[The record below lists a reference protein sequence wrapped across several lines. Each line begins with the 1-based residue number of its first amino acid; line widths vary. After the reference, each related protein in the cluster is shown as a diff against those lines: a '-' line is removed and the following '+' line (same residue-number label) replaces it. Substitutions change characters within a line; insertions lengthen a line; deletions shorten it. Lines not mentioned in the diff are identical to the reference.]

1 MKQPTEHLA
10 LATRALGRA
19 VPGDAAVETMTDAEL
34 LAAVPAAEQLVRHA
48 QLAVARL
55 AGEVARRSRRE
66 LGHSGLA
73 SRQGHVN
80 PESLVRSLTRSGLR
94 EASRSIR
101 VGTMLGESA
110 AGEEAGTPFDEIAAA
125 VRGGRIGV
133 EAADGVIRALAP
145 IVDGVEP
152 ELLRAATATLASEG
166 ATANA
171 DDLAWMARE
180 LRDTLD
186 RVGVR
191 DRAMLLRGKR
201 SLRRGRVVD
210 GLRRVSL
217 VLDPESDAIIMGAI
231 DAAMSPRLGGPR
243 FTDDADRDRVG
254 RVVDDDRTNEQMA
267 LDVLTDLVR
276 LGVDVD
282 DGAICGSVK
291 PALRVTIS
299 LSDLRLGLDELGR
312 ENPDTDTG
320 LAWLEGCSEPIPTS
334 TARRILCDR
343 GALPLVLG
351 GDSQPLDCGRARRLF
366 SPTQRVALANRDGGC
381 RFDGCDRPA
390 SWCEA
395 HHIDPF
401 GKGGRTDFDNGI
413 LLCRRHHLLLHDHG
427 WRIEHVPGGFVLI
440 PPVSLDAAQTPRAM
454 PSRSPRWRSG

>member
-125 VRGGRIGV
+125 VRDGRIGV

-152 ELLRAATATLASEG
+152 ELLRAATATLATEG

-171 DDLAWMARE
+171 DDLATMARE

-201 SLRRGRVVD
+201 SLRRGR
-210 GLRRVSL
+210 
-217 VLDPESDAIIMGAI
+217 AGAR
-231 DAAMSPRLGGPR
+231 S
-243 FTDDADRDRVG
+243 TDCAG
-254 RVVDDDRTNEQMA
+254 
-267 LDVLTDLVR
+267 
-276 LGVDVD
+276 
-282 DGAICGSVK
+282 
-291 PALRVTIS
+291 
-299 LSDLRLGLDELGR
+299 
-312 ENPDTDTG
+312 
-320 LAWLEGCSEPIPTS
+320 
-334 TARRILCDR
+334 
-343 GALPLVLG
+343 
-351 GDSQPLDCGRARRLF
+351 
-366 SPTQRVALANRDGGC
+366 
-381 RFDGCDRPA
+381 
-390 SWCEA
+390 
-395 HHIDPF
+395 
-401 GKGGRTDFDNGI
+401 
-413 LLCRRHHLLLHDHG
+413 
-427 WRIEHVPGGFVLI
+427 
-440 PPVSLDAAQTPRAM
+440 
-454 PSRSPRWRSG
+454 